1 MARDGL
7 AAFSLLWAA
16 QQALILFYTGI
27 ASPFDRLQALL
38 VAASALSSGW
48 PPVLCAALAVRIYAN
63 CEPWPNAW
71 ESHFWCAQTDAALLL
86 SLVAQLLSGSGGGLS
101 ISLSN
106 AQRSFALRD
115 ANRVVRWQLA
125 FFYSSAALFKHQRSF
140 LATAASRTF
149 LCNKNRPCRLNSSFL
164 DHRYSCASPYVAQLL
179 TAYLPD
185 TLSLPLL
192 ASLVAAAPCTVAL
205 GESVLALAL
214 LAC

>member
-63 CEPWPNAW
+63 CEPWPNVW

-86 SLVAQLLSGSGGGLS
+86 SRVAQLLSGSGGGLS

-125 FFYSSAALFKHQRSF
+125 FFYSSAALFKHQ
-140 LATAASRTF
+140 
-149 LCNKNRPCRLNSSFL
+149 
-164 DHRYSCASPYVAQLL
+164 QLL
-179 TAYLPD
+179 PRHGCFPD
-185 TLSLPLL
+185 ISLQQEP
-192 ASLVAAAPCTVAL
+192 SL
-205 GESVLALAL
+205 
-214 LAC
+214 